1 MNLFGGAPA
10 YTRKIAGGVAVALL
24 WLWTTAPR
32 RGIPR
37 RALLVGVWAIT
48 LAALI
53 GGRAGYILENHRYFQ
68 QHPGAA
74 FDLHRT
80 GGMHGHGAWIG
91 GLIALAIWSWATS
104 QDWRASNDL
113 FAAPALLVAASAWW
127 ACAQAACAWGR
138 ALWQAPPLVRWLI
151 IELPDQY
158 HTIEPR
164 FAVQYIGAA
173 WAASLAL
180 VGLVMRKRER
190 WLLPIYFAGAAAISL
205 LRDDPAPIWPI
216 LPMGPTWRS
225 DTLLSL
231 LLALLLLGIH
241 LLTQRASINQ
251 AIPSRCYDL
260 SN

>member
-1 MNLFGGAPA
+1 KMNLWGGAPP
-10 YTRKIAGGVAVALL
+10 YTRKIAGGAAIALF
-24 WLWTTAPR
+24 WLWASAPR

-37 RALLVGVWAIT
+37 RAVLIGVWAIT

-53 GGRAGYILENHRYFQ
+53 GGRAGYLLENQAYFR

-91 GLIALAIWSWATS
+91 GLIALAIWCRVTARGWHLGS
-104 QDWRASNDL
+104 DL

-127 ACAQAACAWGR
+127 ACAQAKCAWGR

-151 IELPDQY
+151 VELPDPY
-158 HTIEPR
+158 HAIEPR

-180 VGLVMRKRER
+180 AGLVMRKRER
-190 WLLPIYFAGAAAISL
+190 WLLPIYFAGAAALSL
-205 LRDDPAPIWPI
+205 LRADPAPIWPI
-216 LPMGPTWRS
+216 SPIGPTWRS

-231 LLALLLLGIH
+231 LLALLLLGIN
-241 LLTQRASINQ
+241 LLTSASVHKPHTIEG
-251 AIPSRCYDL
+251 L
-260 SN
+260 